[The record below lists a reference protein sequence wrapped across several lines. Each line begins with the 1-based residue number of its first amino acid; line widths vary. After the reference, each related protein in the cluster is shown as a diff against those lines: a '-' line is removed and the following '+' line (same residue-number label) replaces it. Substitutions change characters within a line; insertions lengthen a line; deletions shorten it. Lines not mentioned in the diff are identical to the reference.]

1 VQAGGETL
9 IVPVVWPFLTGN
21 LPPPLTGALVVD
33 LFAALGQLPP
43 SFTHWQVTVA
53 SAVTVMSTEENPVP
67 PKPVSLNETSNWSG
81 ILGSKEALAK

>member
-1 VQAGGETL
+1 MQAGGETL

-53 SAVTVMSTEENPVP
+53 SVVTVMSTEENPVP
-67 PKPVSLNETSNWSG
+67 PMTAW
-81 ILGSKEALAK
+81 